1 MSARDVLLQIAQ
13 VVSVLAFA
21 PLLQGAILQFEE
33 RVQRAQGP
41 GLLQPYR
48 DLWKLFHKQIVVPET
63 ASWIYWAAP
72 IVAFTAMLTVPI
84 LIPVLTDFPLPLSD
98 MGDIL
103 GGGLILT
110 LGSFMV
116 VLAGLDSGSAYGGIG
131 SSRAVMVAILA
142 EPTLI
147 LVFVGIS
154 LLAKAMLP
162 FVVNH
167 LLVGSPAV
175 YWSPAHL
182 FLVAA
187 FFILLLVE
195 TDRLPI
201 HSDTHIEVY
210 MIDEARI
217 LEYSGP
223 LLALLKW
230 ASMMK
235 QFILYTFFLQRAA
248 AAVGAV
254 APWQRGWHA
263 SLARRPSWQVPA
275 GGAGRGL
282 CRDRAIAAALLPLPG
297 TARRFV
303 PSRRIGDYRHSA
315 VIMLLTQ
322 LDPLAASLFSATAI
336 ASLLLAFVMLGSRW
350 LDNYLYAFAAQSWA
364 MAALG
369 VAVGYFAD
377 SAELYLIAALSAL
390 FRGLVLP
397 YLIRRMIQRLHVAR
411 ELHETLRPASALVIG
426 ALGVIFSLAVSTKIA
441 VPLGLGGTVVVL
453 ALTVMF
459 ATALIGFLML
469 AIRQEAVSQI
479 IGLLVLENGVRLG
492 AQILIPGMP
501 LLIELVILADVL
513 AAVACLSVLVRY
525 LLSEFGN
532 ASTAGLKRLVG

>member
-1 MSARDVLLQIAQ
+1 MTARDTLLQIAQ
-13 VVSVLAFA
+13 VLSVMAFA

-41 GLLQPYR
+41 GLFQPYR

-63 ASWIYWAAP
+63 ASWIFWTAP

-147 LVFVGIS
+147 LVFVGIT

-201 HSDTHIEVY
+201 HSNTHIEVY

-235 QFILYTFFLQRAA
+235 QFILYTIFCNVLVLPWGLSHLGS
-248 AAVGAV
+248 AVGTV
-254 APWQRGWHA
+254 A
-263 SLARRPSWQVPA
+263 SLV
-275 GGAGRGL
+275 
-282 CRDRAIAAALLPLPG
+282 ALLGKFLLVALVVVFVE
-297 TARRFV
+297 TAQSRLRF
-303 PSRRIGDYRHSA
+303 YRY
-315 VIMLLTQ
+315 Q
-322 LDPLAASLFSATAI
+322 EPLAASF
-336 ASLLLAFVMLGSRW
+336 LLA
-350 LDNYLYAFAAQSWA
+350 
-364 MAALG
+364 
-369 VAVGYFAD
+369 
-377 SAELYLIAALSAL
+377 
-390 FRGLVLP
+390 
-397 YLIRRMIQRLHVAR
+397 
-411 ELHETLRPASALVIG
+411 
-426 ALGVIFSLAVSTKIA
+426 
-441 VPLGLGGTVVVL
+441 VL
-453 ALTVMF
+453 A
-459 ATALIGFLML
+459 
-469 AIRQEAVSQI
+469 I
-479 IGLLVLENGVRLG
+479 IGTQL
-492 AQILIPGMP
+492 
-501 LLIELVILADVL
+501 
-513 AAVACLSVLVRY
+513 
-525 LLSEFGN
+525 
-532 ASTAGLKRLVG
+532 

>member
-147 LVFVGIS
+147 LVFVGIT

-201 HSDTHIEVY
+201 HSNTHIEVY

-235 QFILYTFFLQRAA
+235 QFILYTIFCNVLLLPWGLSHLGS
-248 AAVGAV
+248 AVGTL
-254 APWQRGWHA
+254 A
-263 SLARRPSWQVPA
+263 SLA
-275 GGAGRGL
+275 
-282 CRDRAIAAALLPLPG
+282 ALLGKFLLVALVVVFVE
-297 TARRFV
+297 TAQSRLRF
-303 PSRRIGDYRHSA
+303 YRY
-315 VIMLLTQ
+315 Q
-322 LDPLAASLFSATAI
+322 EPLAASF
-336 ASLLLAFVMLGSRW
+336 LLA
-350 LDNYLYAFAAQSWA
+350 
-364 MAALG
+364 
-369 VAVGYFAD
+369 
-377 SAELYLIAALSAL
+377 
-390 FRGLVLP
+390 
-397 YLIRRMIQRLHVAR
+397 
-411 ELHETLRPASALVIG
+411 
-426 ALGVIFSLAVSTKIA
+426 
-441 VPLGLGGTVVVL
+441 VL
-453 ALTVMF
+453 A
-459 ATALIGFLML
+459 
-469 AIRQEAVSQI
+469 I
-479 IGLLVLENGVRLG
+479 IGTQL
-492 AQILIPGMP
+492 
-501 LLIELVILADVL
+501 
-513 AAVACLSVLVRY
+513 
-525 LLSEFGN
+525 
-532 ASTAGLKRLVG
+532 

>member
-1 MSARDVLLQIAQ
+1 MTARDILLQIAQ
-13 VVSVLAFA
+13 VLSVMAFA

-41 GLLQPYR
+41 GLFQPYR
-48 DLWKLFHKQIVVPET
+48 DLWKLFHKQIVAPET

-103 GGGLILT
+103 GGALILT

-131 SSRAVMVAILA
+131 ASRAVMVAILA

-147 LVFVGIS
+147 LVFVGIT

-201 HSDTHIEVY
+201 HSNTHIEVY

-235 QFILYTFFLQRAA
+235 QFILYTIFCNVLVLPWGLSHLGS
-248 AAVGAV
+248 AVGTV
-254 APWQRGWHA
+254 A
-263 SLARRPSWQVPA
+263 SLV
-275 GGAGRGL
+275 
-282 CRDRAIAAALLPLPG
+282 ALLGKLLVVAVVVVFVE
-297 TARRFV
+297 TAQSRLRF
-303 PSRRIGDYRHSA
+303 YRY
-315 VIMLLTQ
+315 Q
-322 LDPLAASLFSATAI
+322 EPLAASF
-336 ASLLLAFVMLGSRW
+336 LLA
-350 LDNYLYAFAAQSWA
+350 
-364 MAALG
+364 
-369 VAVGYFAD
+369 
-377 SAELYLIAALSAL
+377 
-390 FRGLVLP
+390 
-397 YLIRRMIQRLHVAR
+397 
-411 ELHETLRPASALVIG
+411 
-426 ALGVIFSLAVSTKIA
+426 
-441 VPLGLGGTVVVL
+441 VL
-453 ALTVMF
+453 A
-459 ATALIGFLML
+459 
-469 AIRQEAVSQI
+469 I
-479 IGLLVLENGVRLG
+479 IGTQL
-492 AQILIPGMP
+492 
-501 LLIELVILADVL
+501 
-513 AAVACLSVLVRY
+513 
-525 LLSEFGN
+525 
-532 ASTAGLKRLVG
+532 

>member
-142 EPTLI
+142 EPSLI

-235 QFILYTFFLQRAA
+235 QFILYTIFCNVLLLPWGLSHLGS
-248 AAVGAV
+248 AVGTL
-254 APWQRGWHA
+254 A
-263 SLARRPSWQVPA
+263 SLA
-275 GGAGRGL
+275 
-282 CRDRAIAAALLPLPG
+282 ALLGKFLLVALVVVFVE
-297 TARRFV
+297 TAQSRLRF
-303 PSRRIGDYRHSA
+303 YRY
-315 VIMLLTQ
+315 Q
-322 LDPLAASLFSATAI
+322 EPLAASF
-336 ASLLLAFVMLGSRW
+336 LLA
-350 LDNYLYAFAAQSWA
+350 
-364 MAALG
+364 
-369 VAVGYFAD
+369 
-377 SAELYLIAALSAL
+377 
-390 FRGLVLP
+390 
-397 YLIRRMIQRLHVAR
+397 
-411 ELHETLRPASALVIG
+411 
-426 ALGVIFSLAVSTKIA
+426 
-441 VPLGLGGTVVVL
+441 VL
-453 ALTVMF
+453 A
-459 ATALIGFLML
+459 
-469 AIRQEAVSQI
+469 I
-479 IGLLVLENGVRLG
+479 IGTQL
-492 AQILIPGMP
+492 
-501 LLIELVILADVL
+501 
-513 AAVACLSVLVRY
+513 
-525 LLSEFGN
+525 
-532 ASTAGLKRLVG
+532 